1 VRRSVIVSAVLAV
14 GFVLAGCASSPA
26 SPAAVDSTGGGDT
39 PPDAVEQP
47 ATVGDGSPFSAFPLC
62 DEFNQMSMEDEL
74 AVISLATGTEYDE
87 DSGWDF
93 TSNVQ
98 SNCSIEGWGDMSVL
112 RAILGGLTD
121 GQKLQ
126 VAWSLNSTDGSWGGF
141 SFPAEI
147 DGYRLVG
154 EDEYN
159 EFALMRLELCASMQD
174 LGDPLVAESGIDGHT
189 VRAYYTK
196 FDGPIGPADAC
207 AWGAESIVAGF
218 SEKGYGEGWFATA
231 ERQSNGVSCSDT
243 GVLVCA
249 VKTDGGV
256 WTAIDRIHAMSVG
269 DLAGVVNTFA
279 STQ

>member
-1 VRRSVIVSAVLAV
+1 
-14 GFVLAGCASSPA
+14 
-26 SPAAVDSTGGGDT
+26 
-39 PPDAVEQP
+39 VEQP
-47 ATVGDGSPFSAFPLC
+47 ATVADGSPFSAFPSC
-62 DEFNQMSMEDEL
+62 GEFNQMSMDDEL

-112 RAILGGLTD
+112 RAIMGGLTD

-126 VAWSLNSTDGSWGGF
+126 VAWSLNSADGSWGGS

-159 EFALMRLELCASMQD
+159 EFALMRLEICASMQD

-189 VRAYYTK
+189 IRAYYTK
-196 FDGPIGPADAC
+196 FDGPIGLADAC
-207 AWGAESIVAGF
+207 AWGADSIAVLF
-218 SEKGYGEGWFATA
+218 SENGFGDGWFATA
-231 ERQSNGVSCSDT
+231 KEQSNGVSCADT

-249 VKTDGGV
+249 VKSDGGV
-256 WTAIDRIHAMSVG
+256 LTATDRIDAMSVT
-269 DLAGVVNTFA
+269 DLADFVHTLA
-279 STQ
+279 AAQ